1 MATKNCVIV
10 GTGDMAHGLAHM
22 FSCNSSSS
30 SFNLVVTSP
39 KVTDNLNGSTFHA
52 TNVNL
57 KSFDEAIAFADILI
71 LAIPGSAM
79 LRFFQDNMSRIN
91 KDTVI
96 VDVSNSMKKG
106 ENAFDAYSKLYLQR
120 SDVEEKAAGGD
131 MGIRIVKAFYDCGA
145 VYLLAQKSTC
155 KTPVSTNICGSDFEA
170 ISIVADL
177 AKDMGFTSRIV
188 PLSSHVAQVSHQNSL
203 GNEWVRATL
212 VIGVV
217 LVLTEV
223 YCIIRY
229 HHIKGYPGHRYPLN
243 VNQKAI
249 GWTASAGFALS
260 LMAGT
265 FARII
270 HAVSGKGKT
279 LSPTLVRYLEI
290 RKHLGILSLF
300 FTVWHA
306 LMSMLLLN
314 ASYFSDFF
322 LDKTV
327 PSKMSWRGELSLFFA
342 TAGFMLLTTTGIC
355 SLPSISREMT
365 KKQWAFVFGPLV
377 WLGFLCAMAHIWVI
391 GMDGWKG
398 TTGMPGVTL
407 MSSLIPFVAIA
418 LKLIQMVL
426 SIGQ

>member
-22 FSCNSSSS
+22 FSCNSSYSS
-30 SFNLVVTSP
+30 YNMVVTSP
-39 KVTDNLNGSTFHA
+39 KVNDGLNGSAFHA
-52 TNVNL
+52 TNVTL
-57 KSFDEAIAFADILI
+57 RSFDEAIASADILI

-79 LRFFQDNMSRIN
+79 TNFFRDNLDRIN
-91 KDTVI
+91 KDAVI

-106 ENAFDAYSKLYLQR
+106 ENAFDAYSKVYMQN
-120 SDVEEKAAGGD
+120 SGAEQKEGGNVT
-131 MGIRIVKAFYDCGA
+131 MRVVKAFYDCGA

-155 KTPVSTNICGSDFEA
+155 KTPVSTNICGTDLGA
-170 ISIVADL
+170 ISVVADL
-177 AKDMGFTSRIV
+177 AKSMGFTSRIV
-188 PLSSHVAQVSHQNSL
+188 PLSSHSSQISHQNSL

-217 LVLTEV
+217 FVLTEV

-265 FARII
+265 IARII

-300 FTVWHA
+300 FTVWHS

-322 LDKTV
+322 LDKTK

-342 TAGFMLLTTTGIC
+342 TTGFMLLTTTGIC
-355 SLPSISREMT
+355 SLPSVSREMT

-391 GMDGWKG
+391 GMDGWEG

>member
-1 MATKNCVIV
+1 
-10 GTGDMAHGLAHM
+10 MAHGLAHM

-30 SFNLVVTSP
+30 AYNLVVTSP
-39 KVTDNLNGSTFHA
+39 KVSNNLNGSRFHA
-52 TNVNL
+52 TNVTL
-57 KSFDEAIAFADILI
+57 KNFDQAISSGVDILI

-79 LRFFQDNMSRIN
+79 VSFFQDNMDRIS

-96 VDVSNSMKKG
+96 VDVSNSTRKE
-106 ENAFDAYSKLYLQR
+106 ENAFDAYSKLYSKR
-120 SDVEEKAAGGD
+120 TTADIEEKVGAN
-131 MGIRIVKAFYDCGA
+131 MSMRIVKAFYDCGA
-145 VYLLAQKSTC
+145 VGLLAQKSTC
-155 KTPVSTNICGSDFEA
+155 KTPVSTNICGTDFEA
-170 ISIVADL
+170 ISILAEL
-177 AKDMGFTSRIV
+177 AKAMGFTSRIV
-188 PLSSHVAQVSHQNSL
+188 PLSSHVSQIAHQNSL
-203 GNEWVRATL
+203 GTEWVRATL

-217 LVLTEV
+217 LIVTEV

-229 HHIKGYPGHRYPLN
+229 HHVKGYPGHRYPLN

-265 FARII
+265 IARLI

-290 RKHLGILSLF
+290 RKHLGVLSLF

-314 ASYFSDFF
+314 SSYFSDFF
-322 LDKTV
+322 LDNSK

-418 LKLIQMVL
+418 LKLIQIVL

>member
-1 MATKNCVIV
+1 
-10 GTGDMAHGLAHM
+10 MAHGLAHM
-22 FSCNSSSS
+22 FSCNSSYSS
-30 SFNLVVTSP
+30 YNLIVTSP
-39 KVTDNLNGSTFHA
+39 SITETLNGSTFHN
-52 TNVNL
+52 TNVTL
-57 KSFDEAIAFADILI
+57 RSFDESLASADILI

-79 LRFFQDNMSRIN
+79 KNFFRDNLEKIN
-91 KDTVI
+91 GDVVI
-96 VDVSNSMKKG
+96 VDVSNSMGKG
-106 ENAFDAYSKLYLQR
+106 ENAFDAYTHAYMDVKGAEDKVEKNMSKH
-120 SDVEEKAAGGD
+120 
-131 MGIRIVKAFYDCGA
+131 IVKAFYDCGA

-155 KTPVSTNICGSDFEA
+155 KTPVSTNICGTDFES

-177 AKDMGFTSRIV
+177 AKTMGFSTRIV
-188 PLSSHVAQVSHQNSL
+188 PLSSYVKQAEHQNSL

-212 VIGVV
+212 VMGVIF
-217 LVLTEV
+217 VLTEI

-265 FARII
+265 IARIM
-270 HAVSGKGKT
+270 HSLFGKGKT
-279 LSPTLVRYLEI
+279 LSPTLIRYLEI

-300 FTVWHA
+300 FTSWHA

-322 LDKTV
+322 LDKSA

-342 TAGFMLLTTTGIC
+342 TTGFMLLTTTGIC
-355 SLPSISREMT
+355 SLPSVSREMT

-418 LKLIQMVL
+418 LKLIQIVL
-426 SIGQ
+426 SIGN